1 MANHCNN
8 TIEIHGNLV
17 DLQSLHEAIEKD
29 GFCEAIIPIG
39 DRHAS
44 EVWGCKHDMT
54 ISHLELVDNGDG
66 SGWLIVD
73 GDTPWSPPMAVLE
86 KLTEQY
92 SDTEAWWVELGAGF
106 CGQMISGEVKEW
118 EGVRDLGDIPAGDLN
133 CMLEGLHDWLADEE
147 VMNSYGG
154 IDWSEATDEAEPYDV

>member
-1 MANHCNN
+1 
-8 TIEIHGNLV
+8 
-17 DLQSLHEAIEKD
+17 
-29 GFCEAIIPIG
+29 
-39 DRHAS
+39 
-44 EVWGCKHDMT
+44 
-54 ISHLELVDNGDG
+54 
-66 SGWLIVD
+66 
-73 GDTPWSPPMAVLE
+73 MAVLE